1 VYGNWFWFEHQFL
14 RNSLV
19 TMTAPSAQLLG
30 EIGLDPSW
38 SHTVEVLSHD
48 EKTHR
53 WHYLDR
59 PGLGDSAPTVLCLHG
74 NPTWSYLWSRLLHE
88 LNAEFRVIAPDHLSM
103 GYSEQVGAR
112 RYRDRVADIKDFVDA
127 LGISGPIWLVAQDWG
142 GAIAIWYAVAHPEKV
157 AGLVLSNTGIA
168 VPEGRKAPRLI
179 QISASGGLH
188 RTITRNTSLFVRG
201 TAFLPGAGL
210 SKQQRQGL
218 VAPYMHRNQRD
229 GIGGFVA
236 DVPFNDKH
244 ESFKDIAQVAAQLPN
259 LNVPVRLWWGAK
271 DPVFNDDFAD
281 DLIKRLSDVQ
291 IHRVANSGHLAVL
304 ETSIATFVENAIS
317 QSGSINPQAVDA
329 TKVGESLWSRIESPS
344 RQNTLA
350 IYDGADKSS
359 VKFSELDSR
368 VASFAQGLIQQGVHS
383 GDRVAVLVPPSI
395 DLIALVYA
403 CWRIGAVTVIA
414 DRGLGIKG
422 LGRAVKSSRVQHVV
436 GVRAAV
442 VAARTLRWAARAT
455 FIDLKSL
462 QNSMQLEGL
471 SQLALAEPVANDLAA
486 ILFTSGATGP
496 AKGVR
501 YTHGQLGAQR
511 DILQAVYNITDTD
524 SFVAA
529 FAPFALFGPALGIT
543 TGLADMDV
551 TSPATLTAQALDDA
565 CRATEATM
573 VFASPAALANVL
585 KTSTTNLSSLKQ
597 VQLVMSAGAP
607 VPIETLR
614 QMTRLCPQA
623 EMHTPYGM
631 TEVLPVADLSLEQ
644 REAVGEGAGVCVG
657 KPVNNCRVKIVAVD
671 DGVTELPHGETG
683 EVVVSA
689 PWMSLGYN
697 RLWLTQQ
704 KARFVSDGLTWHRT
718 GDVGHLDSEGHVWIE
733 GRVVHMI
740 HTAQGSITP
749 VPLETVCE
757 MISGVQRAA
766 AVGIGEPG
774 IQQIV
779 IVLETDEKNEN
790 VASAALTAQ
799 VRQALGLVDVV
810 AVWETKKLPVDIRH
824 NSKIDR
830 TALGQRMQKV
840 LSGRSK

>member
-1 VYGNWFWFEHQFL
+1 V
-14 RNSLV
+14 
-19 TMTAPSAQLLG
+19 
-30 EIGLDPSW
+30 
-38 SHTVEVLSHD
+38 
-48 EKTHR
+48 
-53 WHYLDR
+53 
-59 PGLGDSAPTVLCLHG
+59 
-74 NPTWSYLWSRLLHE
+74 
-88 LNAEFRVIAPDHLSM
+88 
-103 GYSEQVGAR
+103 
-112 RYRDRVADIKDFVDA
+112 
-127 LGISGPIWLVAQDWG
+127 
-142 GAIAIWYAVAHPEKV
+142 
-157 AGLVLSNTGIA
+157 
-168 VPEGRKAPRLI
+168 
-179 QISASGGLH
+179 
-188 RTITRNTSLFVRG
+188 
-201 TAFLPGAGL
+201 PGAGL

-218 VAPYMHRNQRD
+218 VAPYINRTDRD
-229 GIGGFVA
+229 GIAGFVA

-244 ESFKDIAQVAAQLPN
+244 ESFGDIADVATQLPN
-259 LNVPVRLWWGAK
+259 LRVPVRLWWGAK

-281 DLIKRLSDVQ
+281 DLMTRFADVQ

-304 ETSIATFVENAIS
+304 ETSIASFVEKSIS
-317 QSGSINPQAVDA
+317 QSRSADPQVVEAQDSF
-329 TKVGESLWSRIESPS
+329 ESLWARIMNPS
-344 RQNTLA
+344 RQDVLA
-350 IYDGADKSS
+350 IHNGADQSS
-359 VKFSELDSR
+359 VTFSELDSR
-368 VASFAQGLIQQGVHS
+368 VATFAQALVQRGVES
-383 GDRVAVLVPPSI
+383 GQRVAVLVPPSI

-414 DRGLGIKG
+414 DRGLGMSG

-436 GVRAAV
+436 GIRSAV
-442 VAARTLRWAARAT
+442 VAARTLRWAPRASL
-455 FIDLKSL
+455 IDLKSL

-471 SQLALAEPVANDLAA
+471 IQLGRPDPERDDLAA

-501 YTHGQLGAQR
+501 YTHRQLGAQR
-511 DILQAVYNITDTD
+511 DVLQQVYDISDTD

-597 VQLVMSAGAP
+597 VRLVMSAGAP

-631 TEVLPVADLSLEQ
+631 TEVLPVADLSLKQ
-644 REAVGEGAGVCVG
+644 REAAGEGAGVCVG

-671 DGVTELPHGETG
+671 GGVTELSHGETG

-704 KARFVSDGLTWHRT
+704 KARFASDGLTWHRT

-757 MISGVQRAA
+757 TISGVQRAA

-779 IVLETDEKNEN
+779 IVIETDQKNEN

-799 VRQALGLVDVV
+799 VRQALGQVDVV
-810 AVWETKKLPVDIRH
+810 AVWETKKLPVDVRH

>member
-1 VYGNWFWFEHQFL
+1 M
-14 RNSLV
+14 S
-19 TMTAPSAQLLG
+19 APSAELLG
-30 EIGLDPSW
+30 KIGLDPSW
-38 SHTVEVLSHD
+38 SHFIDVPSHD
-48 EKTHR
+48 GNSHR
-53 WHYLDR
+53 WHFLDR
-59 PGLGDSAPTVLCLHG
+59 PGLDDSAPTVLCLHG
-74 NPTWSYLWSRLLHE
+74 NPTWSYLWSRLLTE
-88 LNAEFRVIAPDHLSM
+88 LSAEFRVMAPDHLSM
-103 GYSEQVGAR
+103 GYSEQVGTR

-127 LGISGPIWLVAQDWG
+127 LGIGGPIWLVAQDWG
-142 GAIAIWYAVAHPEKV
+142 GAIAMGYAVAHPRQV
-157 AGLVLSNTGIA
+157 AGMVLSNTGIA

-201 TAFLPGAGL
+201 TGFLPGSGL
-210 SKQQRQGL
+210 TSQQRKGL
-218 VAPYMHRNQRD
+218 IAPYIQRKQRD
-229 GIGGFVA
+229 GISGFVA

-244 ESFKDIAQVAAQLPN
+244 ESFGDIADVAAQLPN

-317 QSGSINPQAVDA
+317 QLKLVNTQGVD
-329 TKVGESLWSRIESPS
+329 TTIVSESLWSRIESPS

-359 VKFSELDSR
+359 VKFSDLDSR
-368 VASFAQGLIQQGVHS
+368 IASFAQGLIQQGVQS
-383 GDRVAVLVPPSI
+383 GDRIAVLVPPSI

-414 DRGLGIKG
+414 DRGLGFKG

-471 SQLALAEPVANDLAA
+471 SQLALAQPVANDLAA

-501 YTHGQLGAQR
+501 YTHAQLGAQR
-511 DILQAVYNITDTD
+511 DILQALYNISEAD

-551 TSPATLTAQALDDA
+551 TSPATLAAQALDDA
-565 CRATEATM
+565 CRVTDATM
-573 VFASPAALANVL
+573 VFASPAALINVL
-585 KTSTTNLSSLKQ
+585 KTAQTSASSLSSLKQ
-597 VQLVMSAGAP
+597 VRLVMSAGAP

-614 QMTRLCPQA
+614 QMKRLCPQA

-644 REAVGEGAGVCVG
+644 RETIGEGLGVCVG
-657 KPVNNCRVKIVAVD
+657 KPVNKCQVKIVAVD
-671 DGVTELPHGETG
+671 GGIADLPNGQTG

-697 RLWLTQQ
+697 QLWLTQQ
-704 KARFVSDGLTWHRT
+704 RARFEGDGLTWHRT
-718 GDVGHLDSEGHVWIE
+718 GDVGHLDSGGNVWIE

-740 HTAQGSITP
+740 HTPQGSITP
-749 VPLETVCE
+749 VPLEIVCE
-757 MISGVQRAA
+757 TISGVQRAA

-774 IQQIV
+774 TQKIV
-779 IVLETDEKNEN
+779 IVLETGQNRDN
-790 VASAALTAQ
+790 VASVALTAQ
-799 VRQALGLVDVV
+799 VRQALVQVDVV

>member
-1 VYGNWFWFEHQFL
+1 
-14 RNSLV
+14 
-19 TMTAPSAQLLG
+19 MTAPSAQLLG
-30 EIGLDPSW
+30 EIGVDPSW
-38 SHTVEVLSHD
+38 SHVIDVPSHD
-48 EKTHR
+48 GHSHR

-59 PGLGDSAPTVLCLHG
+59 PGSNDQTPTVLCLHG
-74 NPTWSYLWSRLLHE
+74 NPTWSFLWSRLFNE

-103 GYSEQVGAR
+103 GYSEQVGPR
-112 RYRDRVADIKDFVDA
+112 HYRDRVIDISDFVQALDIK
-127 LGISGPIWLVAQDWG
+127 GPIWLVAQDWG
-142 GAIAIWYAVAHPEKV
+142 GAIAMGYSVAHPECV
-157 AGLVLSNTGIA
+157 VGLVLSNTGIA

-201 TAFLPGAGL
+201 TAYLPGAGL
-210 SKQQRQGL
+210 TSQQRKGL
-218 VAPYMHRNQRD
+218 VAPYVQRKQRE
-229 GIGGFVA
+229 GIAGFVA
-236 DVPFNDKH
+236 DVPFNAQH
-244 ESFKDIAQVAAQLPN
+244 ESFDDIANVAEQLPH
-259 LNVPVRLWWGAK
+259 LKVPVRLWWGAK

-281 DLIKRLSDVQ
+281 DLIKRFSDVQ
-291 IHRVANSGHLAVL
+291 IHRVAKSGHLAVI
-304 ETSIATFVENAIS
+304 ETSMAAFVENAIVNS
-317 QSGSINPQAVDA
+317 VSVNPQVRSADE
-329 TKVGESLWSRIESPS
+329 TGEALWSRVENSNRRNS
-344 RQNTLA
+344 LA
-350 IYDGADKSS
+350 IHDGSNKSS
-359 VKFSELDSR
+359 VTFAELDSR
-368 VASFAQGLIQQGVHS
+368 IATFAQGLIQQGVHS
-383 GDRVAVLVPPSI
+383 GDRVAILVPPSI
-395 DLIALVYA
+395 DLISLVYA

-422 LGRAVKSSRVQHVV
+422 LGRAVKSSRVHHVV
-436 GVRAAV
+436 GLRTGVIAAQI
-442 VAARTLRWAARAT
+442 LRWAPRGN

-462 QNSMQLEGL
+462 QSSLQLDGL
-471 SQLALAEPVANDLAA
+471 SQLALAKPEPNDLGA

-511 DILQAVYNITDTD
+511 DVLQGVYNITEDD

-551 TSPATLTAQALDDA
+551 TSPATLTAKALDDA
-565 CRATEATM
+565 CEATDATM
-573 VFASPAALANVL
+573 IFASPAALANVL
-585 KTSTTNLSSLKQ
+585 QTSTSNLSSLKQ
-597 VQLVMSAGAP
+597 VRLVMSAGAP

-614 QMTRLCPQA
+614 QMKRLCPQA

-644 REAVGEGAGVCVG
+644 REAVGVGAGVCVG
-657 KPVNNCRVKIVAVD
+657 RPVKDCHVKIVPVD
-671 DGVTELPHGETG
+671 GGLAELPTGETG

-704 KARFVSDGLTWHRT
+704 KARFVNEGLTWHRT
-718 GDVGHLDSEGHVWIE
+718 GDVGHLDTEGNVWIE

-740 HTAQGSITP
+740 HTAHGSITP
-749 VPLETVCE
+749 VPLEILCE
-757 MISGVQRAA
+757 TISGVKRAA

-779 IVLETDEKNEN
+779 IVLETDQRKDN
-790 VASAALTAQ
+790 VAATALTTQ
-799 VRQALGLVDVV
+799 VRSLLAHLDVV

-830 TALGQRMQKV
+830 TALAQRMQKV

>member
-1 VYGNWFWFEHQFL
+1 
-14 RNSLV
+14 
-19 TMTAPSAQLLG
+19 MTAPSAQLLG

-38 SHTVEVLSHD
+38 SHTIDVSSHD
-48 EKTHR
+48 GQSHR
-53 WHYLDR
+53 WHYLER
-59 PGLGDSAPTVLCLHG
+59 AGTSASTPTILCLHG
-74 NPTWSYLWSRLLHE
+74 NPTWSFLWSRLFTE
-88 LNAEFRVIAPDHLSM
+88 LNEKFRVVAPDHLSM
-103 GYSEQVGAR
+103 GFSDQVGPR
-112 RYRDRVADIKDFVDA
+112 RYRDRVADIYDFVNA
-127 LGISGPIWLVAQDWG
+127 LGMSGPIWLVAQDWG
-142 GAIAIWYAVAHPEKV
+142 GAIAMGYAVAHPERV

-168 VPEGRKAPRLI
+168 VPFGRKAPRLI

-188 RTITRNTSLFVRG
+188 RAMTRNTSLFVRG
-201 TAFLPGAGL
+201 TGYLPGAGL
-210 SKQQRQGL
+210 TSQQRKGL
-218 VAPYMHRNQRD
+218 VAPYKHRNQRD

-244 ESFKDIAQVAAQLPN
+244 ESFNDIAQVAAQLPN

-281 DLIKRLSDVQ
+281 DLIKRFSDVQ
-291 IHRVANSGHLAVL
+291 IQRVADSGHLAVI

-317 QSGSINPQAVDA
+317 QSQSVNSQGAGA
-329 TKVGESLWSRIESPS
+329 TEITESLWSRIESPG

-359 VKFSELDSR
+359 VKFSDLDSR

-383 GDRVAVLVPPSI
+383 GDRVAVLVPPSV

-414 DRGLGIKG
+414 DRGLGLNG
-422 LGRAVKSSRVQHVV
+422 LGSAVKSSRVQHLV
-436 GVRAAV
+436 GIRSAV
-442 VAARTLRWAARAT
+442 IAARTLRWAPRASL
-455 FIDLKSL
+455 IDLKSL
-462 QNSMQLEGL
+462 QKSMQLEGL

-565 CRATEATM
+565 CRATRATM

-597 VQLVMSAGAP
+597 VRLVMSAGAP

-657 KPVNNCRVKIVAVD
+657 RTVDGCNVKIVAVD
-671 DGVTELPHGETG
+671 GGVSEIPHGETG

-704 KARFVSDGLTWHRT
+704 KARFASDGLTWHRT

-757 MISGVQRAA
+757 TISGVQRAA
-766 AVGIGEPG
+766 AVGIGDKG
-774 IQQIV
+774 VQQIV
-779 IVLETDEKNEN
+779 IVLETHQKNEN

-799 VRQALGLVDVV
+799 VRQALGQVDVV

>member
-1 VYGNWFWFEHQFL
+1 M
-14 RNSLV
+14 S
-19 TMTAPSAQLLG
+19 APSAQLLG
-30 EIGLDPSW
+30 EIGLNPSW
-38 SHTVEVLSHD
+38 SHIVEVPSHD
-48 EKTHR
+48 GKIHR

-59 PGLGDSAPTVLCLHG
+59 PGLSNDLPTVLCLHG
-74 NPTWSYLWSRLLHE
+74 NPTWSFLWSRLFTE
-88 LNAEFRVIAPDHLSM
+88 LNEKFRVVAPDHLSM
-103 GYSEQVGAR
+103 GFSDQVGPR
-112 RYRDRVADIKDFVDA
+112 RYRDRVADINDFVNA
-127 LGISGPIWLVAQDWG
+127 LGMSGPIWLVAQDWG
-142 GAIAIWYAVAHPEKV
+142 GAIAMGYAVAHPERV

-168 VPEGRKAPRLI
+168 VPVGRKAPRLI

-188 RTITRNTSLFVRG
+188 RAITRNTSLFVRG
-201 TAFLPGAGL
+201 TAYLPGAGL
-210 SKQQRQGL
+210 TRQQRQGL
-218 VAPYMHRNQRD
+218 VAPYVRRDQRD
-229 GIGGFVA
+229 GVAGFVA
-236 DVPFNDKH
+236 DVPFDEKH
-244 ESFKDIAQVAAQLPN
+244 QTFADLAEVAAQLPS
-259 LNVPVRLWWGAK
+259 LRVPVRLWWGAK

-281 DLIKRLSDVQ
+281 DLIKRFTDVQ
-291 IHRVANSGHLAVL
+291 IQRVANSGHLAVI
-304 ETSIATFVENAIS
+304 ETSIAPFLESAIS
-317 QSGSINPQAVDA
+317 QSQSVEQQVFEAQGPE
-329 TKVGESLWSRIESPS
+329 ESLWSRIMNPS
-344 RQNTLA
+344 RKNTLA
-350 IYDGADKSS
+350 IHDGADRSS
-359 VKFSELDSR
+359 VTFSELDSR
-368 VASFAQGLIQQGVHS
+368 VATFAQALVQHGVEA
-383 GDRVAVLVPPSI
+383 GERVAVLVPPSI

-414 DRGLGIKG
+414 DRGLGLNG
-422 LGRAVKSSRVQHVV
+422 LGSAVKSSRVQHLV
-436 GVRAAV
+436 GIRSAV
-442 VAARTLRWAARAT
+442 IAARTLRWAPRASL
-455 FIDLKSL
+455 IDLKSL
-462 QNSMQLEGL
+462 QKSMQLEGL
-471 SQLALAEPVANDLAA
+471 KQLGHPEPKDDAMAA

-501 YTHGQLGAQR
+501 YTHRQLGAQR
-511 DILQAVYNITDTD
+511 DILQRVYNITDAD

-551 TSPATLTAQALDDA
+551 TSPATLTAKALDDA
-565 CRATEATM
+565 CRATQATM
-573 VFASPAALANVL
+573 VFASPAALVNVL
-585 KTSTTNLSSLKQ
+585 KTASSNVNSLHQ
-597 VQLVMSAGAP
+597 VRLVMSAGAP

-657 KPVNNCRVKIVAVD
+657 KPVNNCHVKIVAVD
-671 DGVTELPHGETG
+671 GGVAELPRGETG

-704 KARFVSDGLTWHRT
+704 KARFASDGFTWHRT
-718 GDVGHLDSEGHVWIE
+718 GDVGHLDSDGNLWIE

-757 MISGVQRAA
+757 TISGVERAA

-779 IVLETDEKNEN
+779 IVLETDQKNEN
-790 VASAALTAQ
+790 VASAPLTAQ
-799 VRQALGLVDVV
+799 VRQTLGQVDVV

>member
-1 VYGNWFWFEHQFL
+1 
-14 RNSLV
+14 
-19 TMTAPSAQLLG
+19 MTAPSAQLLG

-38 SHTVEVLSHD
+38 SHTVEVPGHD

-59 PGLGDSAPTVLCLHG
+59 PGLDDSAPIVLCLHG

-103 GYSEQVGAR
+103 GFSDQVGPR
-112 RYRDRVADIKDFVDA
+112 RYHDRVADINDFVNA
-127 LGISGPIWLVAQDWG
+127 LGITGPIWLVAQDWG
-142 GAIAIWYAVAHPEKV
+142 GAIAMGYAVAHPEKV

-218 VAPYMHRNQRD
+218 VAPYINRTQRD
-229 GIGGFVA
+229 GIAGFVA
-236 DVPFNDKH
+236 DVPFNDRH
-244 ESFKDIAQVAAQLPN
+244 ESFNDIAEVAAQLPK

-291 IHRVANSGHLAVL
+291 IHRVVNSGHLAVL

-344 RQNTLA
+344 RQSTLA

-597 VQLVMSAGAP
+597 VRLVMSAGAP

-644 REAVGEGAGVCVG
+644 RDAVGEGAGVCVG

>member
-1 VYGNWFWFEHQFL
+1 M
-14 RNSLV
+14 

-38 SHTVEVLSHD
+38 SHTVEVPSHD
-48 EKTHR
+48 AKTHR

-59 PGLGDSAPTVLCLHG
+59 PGLDDSAPTVLCLHG
-74 NPTWSYLWSRLLHE
+74 NPTWSYLWSRLLTE

-142 GAIAIWYAVAHPEKV
+142 GAIAMGYAVAHPEQV

-218 VAPYMHRNQRD
+218 VAPYVQRKQRD

-236 DVPFNDKH
+236 DVPFDDKH
-244 ESFKDIAQVAAQLPN
+244 ESFSDIAQVAAQLPN

-281 DLIKRLSDVQ
+281 DLIKRFSDVQ
-291 IHRVANSGHLAVL
+291 IHRVANSGHLAVI

-317 QSGSINPQAVDA
+317 QSQLVNSQGVVA
-329 TKVGESLWSRIESPS
+329 TEITESLWSRIESPS

-368 VASFAQGLIQQGVHS
+368 VASFAQGLIQQGVQA
-383 GDRVAVLVPPSI
+383 GDHVAVLVPPSI
-395 DLIALVYA
+395 DLIAVVYA

-597 VQLVMSAGAP
+597 VRLVMSAGAP

-644 REAVGEGAGVCVG
+644 RDAVGEGAGVCVG

>member
-1 VYGNWFWFEHQFL
+1 
-14 RNSLV
+14 
-19 TMTAPSAQLLG
+19 
-30 EIGLDPSW
+30 
-38 SHTVEVLSHD
+38 
-48 EKTHR
+48 
-53 WHYLDR
+53 
-59 PGLGDSAPTVLCLHG
+59 
-74 NPTWSYLWSRLLHE
+74 
-88 LNAEFRVIAPDHLSM
+88 
-103 GYSEQVGAR
+103 
-112 RYRDRVADIKDFVDA
+112 
-127 LGISGPIWLVAQDWG
+127 
-142 GAIAIWYAVAHPEKV
+142 
-157 AGLVLSNTGIA
+157 
-168 VPEGRKAPRLI
+168 
-179 QISASGGLH
+179 
-188 RTITRNTSLFVRG
+188 
-201 TAFLPGAGL
+201 
-210 SKQQRQGL
+210 
-218 VAPYMHRNQRD
+218 
-229 GIGGFVA
+229 
-236 DVPFNDKH
+236 
-244 ESFKDIAQVAAQLPN
+244 
-259 LNVPVRLWWGAK
+259 
-271 DPVFNDDFAD
+271 
-281 DLIKRLSDVQ
+281 
-291 IHRVANSGHLAVL
+291 
-304 ETSIATFVENAIS
+304 
-317 QSGSINPQAVDA
+317 
-329 TKVGESLWSRIESPS
+329 
-344 RQNTLA
+344 
-350 IYDGADKSS
+350 

-395 DLIALVYA
+395 DLIAVVYA

-597 VQLVMSAGAP
+597 VRLVMSAGAP

-631 TEVLPVADLSLEQ
+631 TEVLPVADLSLKQ
-644 REAVGEGAGVCVG
+644 REAAGEGAGVCVG
-657 KPVNNCRVKIVAVD
+657 KPVNDCHVKIVAVD
-671 DGVTELPHGETG
+671 GGVTELPLGETG

-704 KARFVSDGLTWHRT
+704 KARFASDGLTWHRT

-757 MISGVQRAA
+757 TISGVQRAA

-779 IVLETDEKNEN
+779 MVLETDQKNEN

-799 VRQALGLVDVV
+799 VRQALGQVDVV

>member
-1 VYGNWFWFEHQFL
+1 
-14 RNSLV
+14 
-19 TMTAPSAQLLG
+19 
-30 EIGLDPSW
+30 
-38 SHTVEVLSHD
+38 
-48 EKTHR
+48 
-53 WHYLDR
+53 
-59 PGLGDSAPTVLCLHG
+59 
-74 NPTWSYLWSRLLHE
+74 
-88 LNAEFRVIAPDHLSM
+88 
-103 GYSEQVGAR
+103 
-112 RYRDRVADIKDFVDA
+112 
-127 LGISGPIWLVAQDWG
+127 
-142 GAIAIWYAVAHPEKV
+142 
-157 AGLVLSNTGIA
+157 
-168 VPEGRKAPRLI
+168 
-179 QISASGGLH
+179 
-188 RTITRNTSLFVRG
+188 
-201 TAFLPGAGL
+201 
-210 SKQQRQGL
+210 
-218 VAPYMHRNQRD
+218 MHRNQRD

-597 VQLVMSAGAP
+597 VRLVMSAGAP

>member
-1 VYGNWFWFEHQFL
+1 M
-14 RNSLV
+14 S
-19 TMTAPSAQLLG
+19 APSTQLLG

-38 SHTVEVLSHD
+38 SHTVEVPSHD

-59 PGLGDSAPTVLCLHG
+59 PGLDDSAPTVLCLHG
-74 NPTWSYLWSRLLHE
+74 NPTWSYLWSRLFRE
-88 LNAEFRVIAPDHLSM
+88 LNEKFRVIAPDHLSM

-112 RYRDRVADIKDFVDA
+112 CYRDRVADIKDFVDA

-142 GAIAIWYAVAHPEKV
+142 GAIAMGYAVSHPEKV

-597 VQLVMSAGAP
+597 VRLVMSAGAP

-614 QMTRLCPQA
+614 HMQKLCPQA

-631 TEVLPVADLSLEQ
+631 TEVLPVADLSLQQ
-644 REAVGEGAGVCVG
+644 REEVGEGSGVCVG
-657 KPVNNCRVKIVAVD
+657 KPVDGCQVKVVAIK
-671 DGVTELPHGETG
+671 GTTTALPIGTTG
-683 EVVVSA
+683 EVVVST

-704 KARFVSDGLTWHRT
+704 RARFESDGLTWHRT
-718 GDVGHLDSEGHVWIE
+718 GDVGHLDVDGNLWIE
-733 GRVVHMI
+733 GRVVHII
-740 HTAQGSITP
+740 HAAQGPLTP
-749 VPLETVCE
+749 VPLEISCE
-757 MISGVQRAA
+757 TIPRVKRAA
-766 AVGIGEPG
+766 AVGIGDIG
-774 IQQIV
+774 VQQVV
-779 IVLETDEKNEN
+779 IVLEIEQGRDDI
-790 VASAALTAQ
+790 ASAATSAQ
-799 VRQALGLVDVV
+799 VREALPHIDVV

-830 TALGQRMQKV
+830 TALAEKMQKA
-840 LSGRSK
+840 LSGRSQ

>member
-1 VYGNWFWFEHQFL
+1 
-14 RNSLV
+14 
-19 TMTAPSAQLLG
+19 
-30 EIGLDPSW
+30 
-38 SHTVEVLSHD
+38 
-48 EKTHR
+48 
-53 WHYLDR
+53 
-59 PGLGDSAPTVLCLHG
+59 
-74 NPTWSYLWSRLLHE
+74 
-88 LNAEFRVIAPDHLSM
+88 
-103 GYSEQVGAR
+103 
-112 RYRDRVADIKDFVDA
+112 
-127 LGISGPIWLVAQDWG
+127 
-142 GAIAIWYAVAHPEKV
+142 
-157 AGLVLSNTGIA
+157 
-168 VPEGRKAPRLI
+168 
-179 QISASGGLH
+179 LH

-304 ETSIATFVENAIS
+304 ETSIAIFVENAIS
-317 QSGSINPQAVDA
+317 QSQSVNSQG
-329 TKVGESLWSRIESPS
+329 VGANEFTESLWSRIESPS

-359 VKFSELDSR
+359 VKFSELDWR
-368 VASFAQGLIQQGVHS
+368 VASFAQGLIQQGVQS

-597 VQLVMSAGAP
+597 VRLVMSAGAP

>member
-1 VYGNWFWFEHQFL
+1 
-14 RNSLV
+14 
-19 TMTAPSAQLLG
+19 MTEPSAHLLG

-38 SHTVEVLSHD
+38 SHTIDVPSHD
-48 EKTHR
+48 GQSHR
-53 WHYLDR
+53 WHYLER
-59 PGLGDSAPTVLCLHG
+59 AGTSDSIPTILCLHG
-74 NPTWSYLWSRLLHE
+74 NPTWSFLWSRLINE
-88 LNAEFRVIAPDHLSM
+88 MSNEYRIIAPDHLSM
-103 GYSEQVGAR
+103 GYSDQVGTR
-112 RYRDRVADIKDFVDA
+112 RYRDRVLDVHDFVSA
-127 LGISGPIWLVAQDWG
+127 LGIEGPIWLVAQDWG
-142 GAIAIWYAVAHPEKV
+142 GAIAMGYAVDDPERV

-168 VPEGRKAPRLI
+168 VPTGRQAPRLI

-188 RTITRNTSLFVRG
+188 QIITRHSSLFVRG

-210 SKQQRQGL
+210 TRLQRRGL
-218 VAPYMHRNQRD
+218 VAPYMNRKQRD
-229 GIGGFVA
+229 GIAGFVA

-244 ESFKDIAQVAAQLPN
+244 ESFADLAQVASQLPN
-259 LNVPVRLWWGAK
+259 LEVPVRLWWGSQ

-281 DLIKRLSDVQ
+281 DLMNRFADVQ
-291 IHRVANSGHLAVL
+291 IQRVANGGHLAVL
-304 ETSIATFVENAIS
+304 ENSIAQFVETAIS
-317 QSGSINPQAVDA
+317 ESQSIEPSVIDTSGSSE
-329 TKVGESLWSRIESPS
+329 TLWSRIMATSGKEI
-344 RQNTLA
+344 LA
-350 IYDGADKSS
+350 IHDGASKSS
-359 VKFSELDSR
+359 VTYSELDSR
-368 VASFAQGLIQQGVHS
+368 VATFAHSLAQRGVQV

-403 CWRIGAVTVIA
+403 CWRLGAVTVIA

-436 GVRAAV
+436 GIRTAI

-471 SQLALAEPVANDLAA
+471 LQLALAEPAANDLAA

-511 DILQAVYNITDTD
+511 DILQAVYNITETD

-597 VQLVMSAGAP
+597 VRLVMSAGAP

-657 KPVNNCRVKIVAVD
+657 KPVNNCHVKIVAVD
-671 DGVTELPHGETG
+671 GGVAELPHGETG

-704 KARFVSDGLTWHRT
+704 KARFASDGLTWHRT
-718 GDVGHLDSEGHVWIE
+718 GDVGHLDSDGNLWIE

-757 MISGVQRAA
+757 TISGVQRAA

-779 IVLETDEKNEN
+779 IVLETDQKNEN

-799 VRQALGLVDVV
+799 VRQTLGQVDVA

>member
-1 VYGNWFWFEHQFL
+1 M
-14 RNSLV
+14 S
-19 TMTAPSAQLLG
+19 APSAQLLG
-30 EIGLDPSW
+30 EIGLNPSW
-38 SHTVEVLSHD
+38 SHIVEVPSHD
-48 EKTHR
+48 GKIHR

-59 PGLGDSAPTVLCLHG
+59 PGLSNDLPTVLCLHG
-74 NPTWSYLWSRLLHE
+74 NPTWSFLWSRLFTE
-88 LNAEFRVIAPDHLSM
+88 LNEKFRVVAPDHLSM
-103 GYSEQVGAR
+103 GFSDQVGPR
-112 RYRDRVADIKDFVDA
+112 RYRDRVADINDFVNA
-127 LGISGPIWLVAQDWG
+127 LGMSGPIWLVAQDWG
-142 GAIAIWYAVAHPEKV
+142 GAIAMGYAVAHPERV

-168 VPEGRKAPRLI
+168 VPSGRKAPRLI

-188 RTITRNTSLFVRG
+188 RAITRNTSLFVRG
-201 TAFLPGAGL
+201 TAYLPGAGL
-210 SKQQRQGL
+210 TRQQRQGL
-218 VAPYMHRNQRD
+218 VAPYVRRDQRD
-229 GIGGFVA
+229 GVAGFVA
-236 DVPFNDKH
+236 DVPFDEKH
-244 ESFKDIAQVAAQLPN
+244 QTFADLAEVAAQLPS
-259 LNVPVRLWWGAK
+259 LRVPVRLWWGAK

-281 DLIKRLSDVQ
+281 DLIKRFTDVQ
-291 IHRVANSGHLAVL
+291 IQRVANSGHLAVI
-304 ETSIATFVENAIS
+304 ETSIAPFLESAIS
-317 QSGSINPQAVDA
+317 QSQSVEQQVFEAQGPE
-329 TKVGESLWSRIESPS
+329 ESLWSRIMNPS
-344 RQNTLA
+344 RKNTLA
-350 IYDGADKSS
+350 IHDGADRSS
-359 VKFSELDSR
+359 VTFSELDSR
-368 VASFAQGLIQQGVHS
+368 VATFAQALVQHGVEA
-383 GDRVAVLVPPSI
+383 GERVAVLVPPSI

-414 DRGLGIKG
+414 DRGLGLNG
-422 LGRAVKSSRVQHVV
+422 LGSAVKSSRVQHLV
-436 GVRAAV
+436 GIRSAV
-442 VAARTLRWAARAT
+442 IAARTLRWAPRASL
-455 FIDLKSL
+455 IDLKSL
-462 QNSMQLEGL
+462 QKSMQLEGL
-471 SQLALAEPVANDLAA
+471 KQLGRPEPKNDAMAA

-501 YTHGQLGAQR
+501 YTHSQLGAQR
-511 DILQAVYNITDTD
+511 DVLQRVYNITDAD

-551 TSPATLTAQALDDA
+551 TSPATLTAKALDDA
-565 CRATEATM
+565 CRATQATM
-573 VFASPAALANVL
+573 VFASPAALVNVL
-585 KTSTTNLSSLKQ
+585 KTASSNVNSLHQ
-597 VQLVMSAGAP
+597 VRLVMSAGAP

-657 KPVNNCRVKIVAVD
+657 KPVNNCHVKIVAVD
-671 DGVTELPHGETG
+671 GGVAELPRGETG

-704 KARFVSDGLTWHRT
+704 KARFASDGLTWHRT
-718 GDVGHLDSEGHVWIE
+718 GDVGHLDSDGNLWIE

-757 MISGVQRAA
+757 TISGVERAA

-779 IVLETDEKNEN
+779 IVLETDQKNEN
-790 VASAALTAQ
+790 VASAPLTAQ
-799 VRQALGLVDVV
+799 VRQTLGQVDVV

>member
-1 VYGNWFWFEHQFL
+1 
-14 RNSLV
+14 
-19 TMTAPSAQLLG
+19 
-30 EIGLDPSW
+30 
-38 SHTVEVLSHD
+38 
-48 EKTHR
+48 
-53 WHYLDR
+53 
-59 PGLGDSAPTVLCLHG
+59 
-74 NPTWSYLWSRLLHE
+74 
-88 LNAEFRVIAPDHLSM
+88 
-103 GYSEQVGAR
+103 
-112 RYRDRVADIKDFVDA
+112 
-127 LGISGPIWLVAQDWG
+127 
-142 GAIAIWYAVAHPEKV
+142 
-157 AGLVLSNTGIA
+157 
-168 VPEGRKAPRLI
+168 
-179 QISASGGLH
+179 LH

-597 VQLVMSAGAP
+597 VRLVMSAGAP

>member
-1 VYGNWFWFEHQFL
+1 M
-14 RNSLV
+14 S
-19 TMTAPSAQLLG
+19 APSAQLLG
-30 EIGLDPSW
+30 EIGLNPSW
-38 SHTVEVLSHD
+38 SHIVEVPSHD
-48 EKTHR
+48 GKIHR

-59 PGLGDSAPTVLCLHG
+59 PALNNDAPTVLCLHG
-74 NPTWSYLWSRLLHE
+74 NPTWSFLWSRLFTE
-88 LNAEFRVIAPDHLSM
+88 LNEKFRVVAPDHLSM
-103 GYSEQVGAR
+103 GFSDQVGPR
-112 RYRDRVADIKDFVDA
+112 RYRDRVVDINDFVNA
-127 LGISGPIWLVAQDWG
+127 LGMSGPIWLVAQDWG
-142 GAIAIWYAVAHPEKV
+142 GAIAMGYAVAHPERV

-168 VPEGRKAPRLI
+168 VPSGRKAPRLI

-188 RTITRNTSLFVRG
+188 RAMTRNTSLFVRG
-201 TAFLPGAGL
+201 TAYLPGAGL
-210 SKQQRQGL
+210 TRQQRQGL
-218 VAPYMHRNQRD
+218 VAPYVRRDQRD
-229 GIGGFVA
+229 GVAGFVA
-236 DVPFNDKH
+236 DVPFDEKH
-244 ESFKDIAQVAAQLPN
+244 QTFADLAEVAAQLPS
-259 LNVPVRLWWGAK
+259 LRVPVRLWWGAK

-281 DLIKRLSDVQ
+281 DLIKRFTDVQ
-291 IHRVANSGHLAVL
+291 IQRVANSGHLAVI
-304 ETSIATFVENAIS
+304 ETSIAPFLESAIS
-317 QSGSINPQAVDA
+317 QSQSVEQQVFEAQGPE
-329 TKVGESLWSRIESPS
+329 ESLWSRIMNPS
-344 RQNTLA
+344 RKNTLA
-350 IYDGADKSS
+350 IHDGADRSS
-359 VKFSELDSR
+359 VTFSELDSR
-368 VASFAQGLIQQGVHS
+368 VATFAQALVQHGVEA
-383 GDRVAVLVPPSI
+383 GERVAVLVPPSI

-403 CWRIGAVTVIA
+403 CWRIGAVTIIA
-414 DRGLGIKG
+414 DRGLGLNG
-422 LGRAVKSSRVQHVV
+422 LGSAVKSSRVQHLV
-436 GVRAAV
+436 GIRSAV
-442 VAARTLRWAARAT
+442 IAARTLRWAPRASL
-455 FIDLKSL
+455 IDLKSL
-462 QNSMQLEGL
+462 QKSMQLEGL
-471 SQLALAEPVANDLAA
+471 KQLGRPEPKDDAMAA

-501 YTHGQLGAQR
+501 YTHRQLGAQR
-511 DILQAVYNITDTD
+511 DILQRVYNITDAD

-551 TSPATLTAQALDDA
+551 TSPATLTAKALDDA
-565 CRATEATM
+565 CRATQATM
-573 VFASPAALANVL
+573 VFASPAALVNVL
-585 KTSTTNLSSLKQ
+585 KTASSNVNSLHQ
-597 VQLVMSAGAP
+597 VRLVMSAGAP

-657 KPVNNCRVKIVAVD
+657 KPVNNCHVKIVAVD
-671 DGVTELPHGETG
+671 GGVTELPHGETG

-704 KARFVSDGLTWHRT
+704 KARFASDGLTWHRT
-718 GDVGHLDSEGHVWIE
+718 GDVGHLDSDGNLWIE

-757 MISGVQRAA
+757 TISGVERAA

-779 IVLETDEKNEN
+779 IVLETDQKNEN

-799 VRQALGLVDVV
+799 VRQALGQVDVV